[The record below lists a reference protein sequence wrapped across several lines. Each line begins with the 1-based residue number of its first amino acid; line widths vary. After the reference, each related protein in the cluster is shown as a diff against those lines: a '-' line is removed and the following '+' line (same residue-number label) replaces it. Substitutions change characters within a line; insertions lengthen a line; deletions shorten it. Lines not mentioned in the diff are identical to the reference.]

1 MERKSLNKPQA
12 QGTWKLHEV
21 TSIVTKFL
29 KPSDGENILKMARE
43 QRNISYPETKI
54 SIIAVFSSE
63 RYQVRRQR
71 SSVSTEGKSKTN
83 LSA

>member
-1 MERKSLNKPQA
+1 MECKSLNKPQA

-21 TSIVTKFL
+21 TSIVTEFL
-29 KPSDGENILKMARE
+29 KTSDGEKILKMARE

-63 RYQVRRQR
+63 RNQARRQR
-71 SSVSTEGKSKTN
+71 SSISTERNSKTN